1 MDHLG
6 TPRMVLDQT
15 GALNKMTRHDYL
27 PFGEELFDPTSGR
40 SAAQGYSGDGVR
52 QHFTQKERDLETGLD
67 YFEAR
72 YYASTQG
79 RFTSPDEFNGGAVEL
94 FVERPSANPTFYAD
108 LGKPQSLNKYQY
120 SFNNPVRF
128 VDPDGHDPLEPEPP
142 QDPKPMVPVPVPV
155 PLPPIP
161 VPIGPTTAGPTDQQI
176 IDGLKKIWELPDPYL
191 YPISQTIGTAPDP
204 TMAPVPVPPLVVP
217 APQPQAQPLAPPAP
231 LMSRSKNT
239 QKVINGLIATAATH
253 VGKINS
259 SDPND
264 PNRNHWKKEVKA
276 ALDRAQKLAQR
287 LKGKA
292 QEAVKQKIKDL
303 RGQIE

>member
-1 MDHLG
+1 M
-6 TPRMVLDQT
+6 
-15 GALNKMTRHDYL
+15 N
-27 PFGEELFDPTSGR
+27 
-40 SAAQGYSGDGVR
+40 YS
-52 QHFTQKERDLETGLD
+52 FLTQKERDIETGLD
-67 YFEAR
+67 YFLAR
-72 YYASTQG
+72 YYSTVQG

-94 FVERPSANPTFYAD
+94 FVERASVNPTFYAD
-108 LGKPQSLNKYQY
+108 LRKPQSLNKYQY
-120 SFNNPVRF
+120 AYNNPLRWI
-128 VDPDGHDPLEPEPP
+128 DPDGHDPEEPEP
-142 QDPKPMVPVPVPV
+142 QDPKPVVPVPVPV
-155 PLPPIP
+155 PGPLPPVP
-161 VPIGPTTAGPTDQQI
+161 VPISGPTSGPTDAQI

-204 TMAPVPVPPLVVP
+204 TMAPVPVPPMVTP
-217 APQPQAQPLAPPAP
+217 APRPQTQPMAPPPP
-231 LMSRSKNT
+231 LMSKSKNT

-276 ALDRAQKLAQR
+276 ALDRAQRLAKR

-303 RGQIE
+303 QGQIE